1 MTATDTGSTEGPLD
15 LGLLSQDDVKFS
27 RPDSVRPFVWGAVAV
42 AANVVVA
49 AVLVFWIIA
58 DRRETF
64 RVELERRL
72 SVFVSSREEILSTWL
87 TDQNKVLDPLV
98 TSDVFRLF
106 LTEIAVYNARQQAGE
121 EAGATGIE
129 ETLAQSAYLQLILE
143 DFISGRNFEAGHI
156 VDAEG
161 RLYITSTR
169 TANLFDFQLDAA
181 ARAVA
186 ERKTIYTPARVTLA
200 GLTMDMAVPIYP
212 PQPLEGETEVV
223 PVGALIVTLPIQ
235 ERLSAILERHPL
247 ARAGEQILLLQRD
260 GDAWSLID
268 PMASPAIAPATFP
281 EAAFQSLG
289 QGMARVVSPRTAA
302 EVYATLAQV
311 EGPSWYLV
319 QEAAVAD
326 AEQELNDFEI
336 GIVVAVMGGLLLILG
351 AFGIFWF
358 RLSSDHNK
366 TLAQQFQGLAQQI
379 NKQRKLL
386 NGITNTM
393 MDLLGLKDAEGHYT
407 FVNPAFCRAVNKA
420 EREILGLKDDA
431 IFGFGTAQRLTAT
444 DRIVLDTRQ
453 QATTNEQIYLQ
464 AKLHHFQIAKV
475 PFVEDEG
482 LPVGVLAVSRD
493 ITELVEAVERRE
505 RAIREAVEAFSRAI
519 ELRDP
524 YLVGHSRRVA
534 GFAVAVGRRL
544 ELGDN
549 EINTIELAARL
560 AQIGKLAIPSA
571 ILRKETRLTDEEIAI
586 VQSHVEHAVSI
597 LRKVDFDLPVAE
609 SVHKMYER
617 LDGTG
622 YPRNLSGD
630 QIELVPRILGACDVF
645 CARIEPRSYRE
656 TLTPDAAVGVL
667 EHNATKYDP
676 RVVAALREVV
686 HSPDGEKILASVGR
700 EAAPSGSS
708 PSD

>member
-1 MTATDTGSTEGPLD
+1 MTATDTGAERPLD
-15 LGLLSQDDVKFS
+15 LGLLGQENLQFN
-27 RPDSVRPFVWGAVAV
+27 RPDSVRPFVWGG
-42 AANVVVA
+42 AAIAAILVVA
-49 AVLVFWIIA
+49 AVLVYWVIA
-58 DRRETF
+58 DRRATF
-64 RVELERRL
+64 QLELERRL
-72 SVFVSSREEILSTWL
+72 GVFVSAREEILSTWL
-87 TDQNKVLDPLV
+87 ADQNKVLDPLV

-106 LTEIAVYNARQQAGE
+106 LTEIAAYNARQQSGE
-121 EAGATGIE
+121 QTEGAGIE

-143 DFISGRNFEAGHI
+143 DFIAGRSFDAGHV

-169 TANLFDFQLDAA
+169 VANLFDFQIDAA
-181 ARAVA
+181 KRAVA
-186 ERKTIYTPARVTLA
+186 ERKTIYNPARVTLV
-200 GLTMDMAVPIYP
+200 GLVMDVAVPIYP
-212 PQPLEGETEVV
+212 PQPLEGETEVAA
-223 PVGALIVTLPIQ
+223 VGALIVTLPIQ
-235 ERLSAILERHPL
+235 ERLSAILAPHPL
-247 ARAGEQILLLQRD
+247 ARPGEQILLLQQE
-260 GDAWSLID
+260 GETWSLID
-268 PMASPAIAPATFP
+268 PVAVPAIAPASLTQ
-281 EAAFQSLG
+281 EAFQSLG
-289 QGMARVVSPRTAA
+289 QGMARIASPRSAA
-302 EVYATLAQV
+302 EVYATLARV
-311 EGPSWYLV
+311 AGPNWFLV

-326 AEQELNDFEI
+326 AEQDSRDFEI
-336 GIVVAVMGGLLLILG
+336 GIIVAVVVGLLLILG

-358 RLSSDHNK
+358 RLASDHNK

-379 NKQRKLL
+379 NKQRTFL

-393 MDLLGLKDAEGHYT
+393 LDLLGLKDAEGHYT
-407 FVNPAFCRAVNKA
+407 FVNPAFCRAVNKP

-431 IFGFGTAQRLTAT
+431 IFGFGTAQRLAAT
-444 DRIVLDTRQ
+444 DRVVLETRQ

-464 AKLHHFQIAKV
+464 SKLHHFQISKV

-482 LPVGVLAVSRD
+482 TPVGILSVSRD

-534 GFAVAVGRRL
+534 GFAAAVGHRL

-549 EINTIELAARL
+549 DINTLELAARL

-571 ILRKETRLTDEEIAI
+571 ILRKETRLTDEEVAI

-597 LRKVDFDLPVAE
+597 LRKVDFDLPVAD

-622 YPRNLSGD
+622 YPRKLSGD

-656 TLTPDAAVGVL
+656 TLSPEAAVAVL
-667 EHNATKYDP
+667 EQNEAKYDP

-686 HSPDGEKILASVGR
+686 LSPEGEKILASVGR
-700 EAAPSGSS
+700 EAPPPAVPST
-708 PSD
+708 D